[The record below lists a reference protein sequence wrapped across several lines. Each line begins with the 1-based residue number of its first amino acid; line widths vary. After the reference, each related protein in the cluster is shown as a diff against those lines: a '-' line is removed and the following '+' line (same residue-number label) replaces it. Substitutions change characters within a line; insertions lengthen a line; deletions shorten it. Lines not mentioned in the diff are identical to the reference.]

1 MVRRRTWRRGAVL
14 GDNSCVL
21 VSSASIS
28 NYVFKFIGLCYAL
41 GGAIAAIAIVAADI
55 QKISEL
61 KTARALTA
69 GALDCYC
76 MGMVSIQSKGPTW

>member
-1 MVRRRTWRRGAVL
+1 MAML
-14 GDNSCVL
+14 CAADYL
-21 VSSASIS
+21 SAADSRDEW
-28 NYVFKFIGLCYAL
+28 
-41 GGAIAAIAIVAADI
+41 VAAGPSGEISPNGILSANLDGFRVYS
-55 QKISEL
+55 KISEF